1 MNRTWVEVEEQ
12 HWTEEVRALTRSV
25 SLERAQRTP
34 AGLVRA
40 DIDLAD
46 GEPLPA
52 ALEPIVVNRRTHL
65 AQLKQTYREGLEG
78 RPLDD
83 LKLEA
88 EQVAIADWGS
98 KAKALLVDE
107 VLAIHYG
114 HIVAAPAK

>member
-1 MNRTWVEVEEQ
+1 MNRTWIEVAEQ

-46 GEPLPA
+46 GESLPA
-52 ALEPIVVNRRTHL
+52 ALAGIVVNRRTHL
-65 AQLKQTYREGLEG
+65 GQLKQSYREGLES
-78 RPLDD
+78 RPLAD

-88 EQVAIADWGS
+88 EQAAIADWGS

-107 VLAIHYG
+107 VLAVHYG
-114 HIVAAPAK
+114 HVLAAPAK